1 MLFCFNSFIQL
12 LTAKKHRKGE
22 VQKASGLVILLPN
35 MQVVVTL
42 IPFVLLPLQSLS
54 FSLYPPTIHF
64 PPCSL
69 SLQVTVMFF
78 LSAIPL
84 VSCSCLCWFMITQQL
99 YMELLVA
106 SSSHSPSDQ
115 TGCSYM
121 RSFISYIT
129 SEASFCK
136 NILLKFWDFYLYFFF
151 SRKLPFFPSAL
162 SFTWN
167 SDKIKPGILSMWR
180 HSANKEKPEKHFTL
194 IKEIQ

>member
-1 MLFCFNSFIQL
+1 MLFYFTSFIQL

-22 VQKASGLVILLPN
+22 IQKAPGLAILLPN
-35 MQVVVTL
+35 MQVVVTFF
-42 IPFVLLPLQSLS
+42 PFVLLPLQFPSL
-54 FSLYPPTIHF
+54 SLYPPVIHF

-69 SLQVTVMFF
+69 SLQVAVMFF

-84 VSCSCLCWFMITQQL
+84 ISCSCLCRFMITRQL

-136 NILLKFWDFYLYFFF
+136 NSEIFLFSFFF
-151 SRKLPFFPSAL
+151 SRKLPFFSSAL
-162 SFTWN
+162 SFT
-167 SDKIKPGILSMWR
+167 
-180 HSANKEKPEKHFTL
+180 
-194 IKEIQ
+194 